1 MSRTIGDVLDALR
14 TALELAA
21 TDVRGEGAAPH
32 LFSLERPRKAD
43 FGDYSTNAAMLLAP
57 LLGEKPRDVAV
68 RLGDAVSD
76 RLGDQ
81 LARVDVAGPGFLNL
95 FLSDAWYADALHGV
109 LDGGDGFGGGG
120 AAVRER
126 VNVEFVSANPTGPI
140 HLGHARNAAYG
151 DAIGR
156 LLAFHGHDVSREF
169 YVNDAGVQIRA
180 FASAIATRARGE
192 VPDEY
197 VGDYVVE
204 LAEQIP
210 GAASMDLDEL
220 GQAGIQLILA
230 GMRETLARFRVA
242 PFDVWFSEASL
253 YPDAVTHALESLGDE
268 TYHHD
273 DALWL
278 RTSAHGDDKDRVL
291 VKSDGAYTYMAS
303 DTAYHQNKRE
313 RGFDRLIDVWGADH
327 HGYVQRTKAA
337 YECLGGDRDE
347 LDLLIMQFVNLVRA
361 GEPVSM
367 SKRSGDFIT
376 LDELIDEIGTDAARW
391 YLLARSHD
399 TTIEVDLDLAT
410 RQSADNPV
418 YYVQY
423 AHARIARILER
434 ATGTEGTV
442 PSVPLEPAERALI
455 KKLVAF
461 GTEVGEAADR
471 RAPHR
476 IATYALD
483 LARDF
488 AVFYET
494 CKVVGSD
501 NEGFR
506 LGLCRATQTVLAR
519 SLDLLGIDAPD
530 SM

>member
-1 MSRTIGDVLDALR
+1 MLDTLR
-14 TALELAA
+14 TALEDAA
-21 TDVRGEGAAPH
+21 ADLRGEGAAPPRG
-32 LFSLERPRKAD
+32 LSLERPRKAD
-43 FGDYSTNAAMLLAP
+43 LGDYSTNAAMLLAP
-57 LLGEKPRDVAV
+57 VLGEKPRDIAE
-68 RLGDAVSD
+68 RLGAAVSD

-95 FLSDAWYADALHGV
+95 FLADAWYADALAGV
-109 LDGGDGFGGGG
+109 LDAGEAHGGGG
-120 AAVRER
+120 AARPER

-156 LLAFHGHDVSREF
+156 LLAFHGHEVAREF

-180 FASAIATRARGE
+180 FAEAIQTRARGE
-192 VPDEY
+192 VPEVYVGEY
-197 VGDYVVE
+197 VIE

-210 GAASMDLDEL
+210 GAESMDLDEL
-220 GQAGIQLILA
+220 GRAGIELVLA
-230 GMRETLARFRVA
+230 GMRATLERFRVI

-253 YPDAVTHALESLGDE
+253 YPDAVDHALESLGEE
-268 TYHHD
+268 TYRSD
-273 DALWL
+273 EALWL

-291 VKSDGAYTYMAS
+291 VKSDGTYTYMTS
-303 DTAYHQNKRE
+303 DTAYHQHKRE
-313 RGFDRLIDVWGADH
+313 RGFDRLLDVWGADH

-337 YECLGGDRDE
+337 YEALGGDPSDLE
-347 LDLLIMQFVNLVRA
+347 LLIMQFVNLVRA

-423 AHARIARILER
+423 AHARIASILARGGE
-434 ATGTEGTV
+434 AASAPPAV
-442 PSVPLEPAERALI
+442 ALEPAERALV

-461 GTEVGEAADR
+461 GAEVGEAADR

-476 IATYALD
+476 IAAYALD

-488 AVFYET
+488 AVFYEQ
-494 CKVVGSD
+494 CKVMGSE
-501 NEGFR
+501 NEAFR
-506 LGLCRATQTVLAR
+506 LGLCLATQRVLAR
-519 SLDLLGIDAPD
+519 SLDLLGIDAPA

>member
-1 MSRTIGDVLDALR
+1 MTPMLDALR
-14 TALELAA
+14 TALEDAA
-21 TDVRGEGAAPH
+21 ADLRGGAAPPRARP
-32 LFSLERPRKAD
+32 SLERPPKAD

-57 LLGEKPRDVAV
+57 VLGAKPRDVAE
-68 RLGDAVSD
+68 RLGTAVSD

-95 FLSDAWYADALHGV
+95 FLADAWYADALAGV
-109 LDGGDGFGGGG
+109 LEAGEGYGGGG
-120 AAVRER
+120 ASARPER
-126 VNVEFVSANPTGPI
+126 VDIEFVSANPTGPI

-156 LLAFHGHDVSREF
+156 LLSFHGHDVAREF
-169 YVNDAGVQIRA
+169 YVNDAGVQIRS
-180 FASAIATRARGE
+180 FAAAIQARALGE
-192 VPDEY
+192 VPAEY
-197 VGDYVVE
+197 VGDYVVS
-204 LAEQIP
+204 LAEGIP
-210 GAASMDLDEL
+210 GAATMDLDEL
-220 GQAGIQLILA
+220 GRAGIELILA
-230 GMRETLARFRVA
+230 GMRATLERFRVV

-253 YPDAVTHALESLGDE
+253 YPDAVTHALGSLAGE
-268 TYHHD
+268 TYHAD
-273 DALWL
+273 GALWL

-291 VKSDGAYTYMAS
+291 VKSDGTYTYMAS
-303 DTAYHQNKRE
+303 DTAYHQHKRE
-313 RGFDRLIDVWGADH
+313 RGFDRLLDVWGADH

-337 YECLGGDRDE
+337 YECLGGERDDLE
-347 LDLLIMQFVNLVRA
+347 LLIMQFVNLVRA

-423 AHARIARILER
+423 AHARIARIVER
-434 ATGTEGTV
+434 LPDAAPGGA
-442 PSVPLEPAERALI
+442 PAVPLEPAERALV
-455 KKLVAF
+455 KRLVAF
-461 GTEVGEAADR
+461 TAEVAEAAER

-476 IATYALD
+476 MAAYALD

-488 AVFYET
+488 AVFYER

-501 NEGFR
+501 NEAFR
-506 LGLCRATQTVLAR
+506 LGLCLATQRVLAR
-519 SLDLLGIDAPD
+519 SLDLLGIDAPS

>member
-1 MSRTIGDVLDALR
+1 MLDTLR
-14 TALELAA
+14 ATLEDAVADL
-21 TDVRGEGAAPH
+21 RGSAPPPRARP
-32 LFSLERPRKAD
+32 SLERPPKPD

-57 LLGEKPRDVAV
+57 LLGEKPRDVAA
-68 RLGDAVSD
+68 RLGDAVSA

-81 LARVDVAGPGFLNL
+81 LTRVDVAGPGFLNL
-95 FLSDAWYADALHGV
+95 FLADGWYAEALGGV
-109 LDGGDGFGGGG
+109 LDAGAAYGG
-120 AAVRER
+120 AGAPARER
-126 VNVEFVSANPTGPI
+126 INVEFVSANPTGPI

-151 DAIGR
+151 DAICR
-156 LLAFHGHDVSREF
+156 LLAFHGHEVAREF
-169 YVNDAGVQIRA
+169 YVNDAGVQIRS

-197 VGDYVVE
+197 VGDYVID
-204 LAEQIP
+204 LAEKIP
-210 GAASMDLDEL
+210 GAASMDLDDL
-220 GQAGIQLILA
+220 GRAGIEMILA
-230 GMRETLARFRVA
+230 GMRETLARFRVV

-253 YPDAVTHALESLGDE
+253 YPDAVDRALEAFGDD
-268 TYHHD
+268 TYRAD
-273 DALWL
+273 GALWL
-278 RTSAHGDDKDRVL
+278 RTSEHGDDKDRVL
-291 VKSDGAYTYMAS
+291 IKSDGTYTYMAS
-303 DTAYHQNKRE
+303 DSAYHQNKRE
-313 RGFDRLIDVWGADH
+313 RGFDRLVDVWGADH

-337 YECLGGDRDE
+337 FECLGGDRDA

-376 LDELIDEIGTDAARW
+376 LDELVDEIGTDAARW

-434 ATGTEGTV
+434 ATQGTV
-442 PSVPLEPAERALI
+442 PSVAPAVGLEPSERALI
-455 KKLVAF
+455 KRLVAF
-461 GTEVGEAADR
+461 AGEVGEAADK

-488 AVFYET
+488 AVFYEQ

-501 NEGFR
+501 NEAFR
-506 LGLCRATQTVLAR
+506 FGLCRATQGVLAR

>member
-1 MSRTIGDVLDALR
+1 MLETLR
-14 TALELAA
+14 AALEDAA
-21 TDVRGEGAAPH
+21 ADLRGSAAPPRARP
-32 LFSLERPRKAD
+32 SLERPPKAD

-57 LLGEKPRDVAV
+57 LLGEKPRDVAA
-68 RLGDAVSD
+68 RLGDAVST

-95 FLSDAWYADALHGV
+95 FLSDAWYADALEGV
-109 LDGGDGFGGGG
+109 LGAGDGFGGGG
-120 AAVRER
+120 ASAVREH

-151 DAIGR
+151 DAICR
-156 LLAFHGHDVSREF
+156 LLAFHGHDVEREF

-180 FASAIATRARGE
+180 FAEAIQTRARGE
-192 VPDEY
+192 VPDVY
-197 VGDYVVE
+197 VGDYVIE

-210 GAASMDLDEL
+210 GAAEMELDAL
-220 GQAGIQLILA
+220 GRAGIELIIA
-230 GMRETLARFRVA
+230 GMKETLSRFRVA

-253 YPDAVTHALESLGDE
+253 YPDAVDAALKALGDALYE
-268 TYHHD
+268 HD
-273 DALWL
+273 GALWL
-278 RTSAHGDDKDRVL
+278 RTSDAGDDKDRPVR
-291 VKSDGAYTYMAS
+291 KSDGTFTYMAS

-313 RGFDRLIDVWGADH
+313 RGFDRLLDVWGADH
-327 HGYVQRTKAA
+327 HGYVKRTKAA
-337 YECLGGDRDE
+337 FGFLGGDPER

-410 RQSADNPV
+410 RQSSDNPV

-434 ATGTEGTV
+434 ANATKGSDPTV
-442 PSVPLEPAERALI
+442 ALEPSERALI

-488 AVFYET
+488 AVFYEQ

-506 LGLCRATQTVLAR
+506 LGLCLATQRVLAR